1 MAFQDE
7 TESPGA
13 LMSLGKSMK
22 LYAKSLWIEIGGI
35 VALIFITSIL
45 MAGSLMSGGESGVEN
60 GILVLVGGMIALE
73 IFVLIRYF
81 QLILQMK
88 VTGESTNSL
97 QLQNSTKYLF
107 AAAITSVL
115 FRLYSEFFGGGSIS
129 QMLALDFTGMTA
141 EEMLLAIDSTTT
153 PMSTLTLVLAT
164 IPLVFQFLFAMTFY
178 KWAQTLS
185 ADHSGDF
192 LYTAVE
198 RGANVIKIGSIIML
212 IPYIDIMGPFIILLE
227 IIAPLILLLG
237 YGKTG
242 KAILIISPNHRS
254 TAYGNQTHPGH
265 TPFDARPSAS
275 PSSAESE
282 FSFPSDSSPTPT
294 PKRVGPLTLCPF
306 CGTQLPSPDA
316 KFCSMCGREFH

>member
-7 TESPGA
+7 NQSPGA
-13 LMSLGKSMK
+13 LMGLGKSMSQ
-22 LYAKSLWIEIGGI
+22 YAKSLWIEIGGI
-35 VALIFITSIL
+35 VALILLTSIL
-45 MAGSLMSGGESGVEN
+45 MAGSIMSGGGSGVEN
-60 GILVLVGGMIALE
+60 GILVLIGGMIALE
-73 IFVLIRYF
+73 IFVLVRYF
-81 QLILQMK
+81 QLIFQMK

-129 QMLALDFTGMTA
+129 QLLAVDFTDMNP
-141 EEMLLAIDSTTT
+141 EEMLNAIDSTMV
-153 PMSTLTLVLAT
+153 PMGTLMVVLSY
-164 IPLVFQFLFAMTFY
+164 IPIIFLFVFAITLH
-178 KWAQTLS
+178 KWAQTLG
-185 ADHSGDF
+185 ADHHGDF
-192 LYTAVE
+192 MYTALE
-198 RGANVIKIGSIIML
+198 QGTNLIRIGAIIMF
-212 IPYIDIMGPFIILLE
+212 IPYVE
-227 IIAPLILLLG
+227 IIGPLILLLG

-265 TPFDARPSAS
+265 TPFDARSPTS

-282 FSFPSDSSPTPT
+282 FSSLSDSLPTST
-294 PKRVGPLTLCPF
+294 PKRVGSLTLCPF
-306 CGTQLPSPDA
+306 CGTQLPNPDA